1 MAEPSAGLGWINEIK
16 HDEFRTIAER
26 KGKVH
31 EAPGIR
37 AIK

>member
-16 HDEFRTIAER
+16 HNEFRTIAEQKANLTKR
-26 KGKVH
+26 R
-31 EAPGIR
+31 EFR